1 MLSDQV
7 LVRFGGDTGQFK
19 SQMDGAANTVR
30 GTTQSIRDS
39 LSGINASMAQLQ
51 AQMSR
56 LSDVSAQTA
65 GSTRT
70 LESYANWAFALQV
83 LKFGYEGTR
92 AAASGFTGTVGQIP
106 SILQKAEQSAQS
118 AALGYREYIKSLG
131 YSKEWGPLV
140 RVENE
145 GIAASIGRMIERV
158 DTWIRSAEIY
168 KSGVLEAAGATIA
181 AAGAMDRFQQV
192 AQEKGFEN
200 ATRALQHYVT
210 ELSKIPDASQKSGT
224 ITNEMAAT
232 IAAGFGS
239 IKNISAPLMDALV
252 QMTVQ
257 MSSSREQA
265 EQWSQKFQA
274 AFRDPSTGG
283 MSLLNSLGAVNET
296 LKQQFQLAQRNNDA
310 QGMQATLV
318 RGVIAQQ
325 KLLFDERLRK
335 LNEEAQAYS
344 RLGPLGQL
352 LSVAIRAQIEEA
364 KKASAEFDKQ
374 AEALEKSALALKK
387 MLPDAEQLRSSMN
400 GVATSLN
407 PLVTQLDQINSRIH
421 ILQQGLQGSTSDAI
435 ELIKGF
441 EKFSSNPYWDKSTSG
456 TKDHWAVGYGFHTVG
471 GREVDQNTRMS
482 KEEADRELYEQVQVY
497 AKRAADAIGDEW
509 ERVSAK
515 ARASITSVT
524 YNYGSTPGS
533 VVRAAKTGDD
543 SQIADAIR
551 SLSANPGRRSQE
563 AANITSSTLSGA
575 SSKEIEAAT
584 QAKAKLLDQERQL
597 RESVSGGSALEK
609 ARAENIREEVAGRKD
624 DVAAQQRVVEATRQ
638 ELAQTNDAQSR
649 QKLAQDVQREELV
662 LLQKKNE
669 LKKSEL
675 SLEIASTENPEQKLA
690 AQKKLYDFE
699 QSLVARNSA
708 QWNAIEAQKVA
719 AQAAYDKSIS
729 ENDKLAAEERRN
741 IALRELEERR
751 TVLREQVAEGQI
763 SHQQM
768 LQADIILENQRTA
781 IERDYWTKLKEIA
794 TEGTAEYRQI
804 VSKMSQLDAEA
815 SARRQK
821 TISRDTQMIVRD
833 YKQAFDQIGSTISSS
848 LMGMIQGTE
857 RFSGLIK
864 NVALKIV
871 QYFIDAGI
879 KMVTTWAA
887 NMAAKTAITTTGEA
901 AQTAATASGTA
912 ARTGMEGAATAA
924 SAATVIPAIIKKIVS
939 SSAETFAG
947 VFGFLSPIMGP
958 AAAGPAAAA
967 MGTVMG
973 ATSMV
978 AADIGMWSVPKDR
991 VQLVHENE
999 HIMPARESE
1008 AFRKM
1013 LTDYSSGGSRQA
1025 PIRASA
1031 AINISSPDA
1040 RGVQR
1045 LFERNDQAL
1054 VKTVD
1059 KAIRRG
1065 IHRTGKY

>member
-118 AALGYREYIKSLG
+118 AALSYREYIKSLG

-335 LNEEAQAYS
+335 LSEEAQAYS
-344 RLGPLGQL
+344 RLGPIGQL

-374 AEALEKSALALKK
+374 AEALEKSALAIRR

-400 GVATSLN
+400 GVASSLN
-407 PLVTQLDQINSRIH
+407 PLVTQLDQINSRIS
-421 ILQQGLQGSTSDAI
+421 ILQQGLQGSTGDAAALLRNF
-435 ELIKGF
+435 EGF
-441 EKFSSNPYWDKSTSG
+441 RSSAYWDVNA
-456 TKDHWAVGYGFHTVG
+456 WRVGYGSDTKTNADGSVEKVTRDTVVT
-471 GREVDQNTRMS
+471 REDAERDLARRIVEFQE
-482 KEEADRELYEQVQVY
+482 K
-497 AKRAADAIGDEW
+497 AAEAIGPAWTSLSD
-509 ERVSAK
+509 K

-533 VVRAAKTGDD
+533 VIRAAKTGDD

-597 RESVSGGSALEK
+597 KESVSGGNALEK

-638 ELAQTNDAQSR
+638 ELAQTNDAQSK

-675 SLEIASTENPEQKLA
+675 NLEIASTENPEQKLA

-708 QWNAIEAQKVA
+708 QWNVIEAQKVA

-751 TVLREQVAEGQI
+751 TILREQVAEGQI
-763 SHQQM
+763 SHQQL

-781 IERDYWTKLKEIA
+781 IERDHWTKLKEIA
-794 TEGTAEYRQI
+794 TEGTAEHRQI

-857 RFSGLIK
+857 KFSGLIK

-887 NMAAKTAITTTGEA
+887 NIAAKTATTVAGEA
-901 AQTAATASGTA
+901 AETAATAAGTS
-912 ARTGMEGAATAA
+912 ARTGMEGAAA
-924 SAATVIPAIIKKIVS
+924 AATVATKIPAMIKSIVS
-939 SSAETFAG
+939 SAAETFAG
-947 VFGFLSPIMGP
+947 VFAWLSPIMGP
-958 AAAGPAAAA
+958 AAAGPAVAA
-967 MGTVMG
+967 MSTVMG

-1013 LTDYSSGGSRQA
+1013 LTDYSSGESRRA
-1025 PIRASA
+1025 PVRASA